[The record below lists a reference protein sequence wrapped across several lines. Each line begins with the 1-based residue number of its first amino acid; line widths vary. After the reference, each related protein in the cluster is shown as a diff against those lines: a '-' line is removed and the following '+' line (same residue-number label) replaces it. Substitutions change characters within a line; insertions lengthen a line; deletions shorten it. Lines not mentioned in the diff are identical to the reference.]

1 MLAKIIASL
10 LLVANAIFLSN
21 MVDNFIFGIS
31 FWVLS
36 GMAIFYLFRDKSE
49 NNSNDEDSL

>member
-1 MLAKIIASL
+1 MLAKIITSL

-36 GMAIFYLFRDKSE
+36 GMTIIYLFQDKSE
-49 NNSNDEDSL
+49 NNSNDENH

>member
-1 MLAKIIASL
+1 MLAKIITSL
-10 LLVANAIFLSN
+10 LLVANALFLSN

-36 GMAIFYLFRDKSE
+36 AMTIIYLFQDKSE
-49 NNSNDEDSL
+49 NNSNGENH

>member
-10 LLVANAIFLSN
+10 FLVANAIFLSKI
-21 MVDNFIFGIS
+21 VDNFIFDIS

-36 GMAIFYLFRDKSE
+36 GITIFYLFRDKSE
-49 NNSNDEDSL
+49 NNANDENH

>member
-21 MVDNFIFGIS
+21 LVNNFIFDIS
-31 FWVLS
+31 FWILS
-36 GMAIFYLFRDKSE
+36 GVTIFYLFQDKSE
-49 NNSNDEDSL
+49 NNSNDEKH

>member
-1 MLAKIIASL
+1 MLFKIIASL
-10 LLVANAIFLSN
+10 FLVANAIFLSN

-36 GMAIFYLFRDKSE
+36 GITIFYLFQDKSE
-49 NNSNDEDSL
+49 NNANDENH

>member
-10 LLVANAIFLSN
+10 FFLAIAIFLSN
-21 MVDNFIFGIS
+21 LVDNFIFGIS

-36 GMAIFYLFRDKSE
+36 AMTIIYLFQDKSE
-49 NNSNDEDSL
+49 NNSNGENH